1 MEPDNLPA
9 AQARMGLSF
18 PTSLDSTIKD
28 ALSHPQFSGYF
39 ETASCEK
46 SDIQKDL
53 LPLAREFSKSP
64 ISGFKVGAVALGKS
78 GNCYLGANME
88 FTGVPLHASLHAEQ
102 SAVINAWMHG
112 ESALQALYVSETPC
126 GHCRQFLV
134 ELHGAV
140 ELRLIVNGVARKLG
154 ELLPEPFAQKR
165 PRGNS
170 LLDSPAKG
178 LVNIHKESRNHSQRA
193 INAASRSYSPYSQ
206 SPEGFIIETINGL
219 HFAGRTA
226 ESIAFNPSVP
236 AVVAALNQLNLS
248 AQRKVSISRC
258 THARLATALTH
269 SAAFSE
275 ALLLGISK
283 ISIETVLMESAE

>member
-1 MEPDNLPA
+1 MPA

-18 PTSLDSTIKD
+18 PAKLDSTIKE
-28 ALSHPQFSGYF
+28 ALCHPQFSGYF
-39 ETASCEK
+39 DTTSCVD

-53 LPLAREFSKSP
+53 LPLAREFSQCP
-64 ISGFKVGAVALGKS
+64 ISGLKVGAVALGKS

-112 ESALQALYVSETPC
+112 ESTLQALYVSDTLC
-126 GHCRQFLV
+126 GHCRQFLH
-134 ELHGAV
+134 ELHAAV
-140 ELRLIVNGVARKLG
+140 ELKLIVNGVARKLG
-154 ELLPEPFAQKR
+154 DLLPEPFAQKR
-165 PRGNS
+165 PKGNS
-170 LLDSPAKG
+170 LLDNPAKR
-178 LVNIHKESRNHSQRA
+178 LVNIHRESGNHSQRA
-193 INAASRSYSPYSQ
+193 VNAASRSYTPYSQ
-206 SPEGFIIETINGL
+206 SPEGFIIETINGQ

-236 AVVAALNQLNLS
+236 AVITALNQLNLS
-248 AQRKVSISRC
+248 AQRKVSINRC

-269 SAAFSE
+269 SATFSE

-283 ISIETVLMESAE
+283 IPIETVLMEGAE